1 MTEKEIQL
9 LGFET
14 HHDNGAGDWDKYHYY
29 TYTVAK
35 GLEFITNA
43 SDEVKPHSANWYVE
57 IFNTEPTIRFTE
69 FGEVQALINL
79 LEKRVIKK
87 DGK

>member
-14 HHDNGAGDWDKYHYY
+14 HHDNGGEMWDKYYYY
-29 TYTVAK
+29 TYTVVM
-35 GLEFITNA
+35 GLQFITNA
-43 SDEVKPHSANWYVE
+43 SDEIKEGEEWYVE